1 MHTMTTISE
10 SFRIIQIEPATID
23 TFRESWPCSNLH
35 DVHHIVVAIQGG
47 DLVDLEAYA
56 DDDESEPIDIES
68 IDGHALAALVRDAEK
83 NASLV
88 PALPATGRHQAVAV
102 WTY

>member
-1 MHTMTTISE
+1 MTTTIE
-10 SFRIIQIEPATID
+10 PFRIIQIEPATID
-23 TFRESWPCSNLH
+23 TFRDSWPCSNLH
-35 DVHHIVVAIQGG
+35 DVHHIIVAIQDG

-68 IDGHALAALVRDAEK
+68 IDGPALAALIEDAEK
-83 NASLV
+83 NAKRNMQIPSMIH
-88 PALPATGRHQAVAV
+88 TG

>member
-1 MHTMTTISE
+1 MKPNTE
-10 SFRIIQIEPATID
+10 PFRIIQIEPTTID
-23 TFRESWPCSNLH
+23 TFRESWPCSNLD
-35 DVHHIVVAIQGG
+35 DVHHIIVAIQDG

-68 IDGHALAALVRDAEK
+68 IDGSGLSALIQDAEK
-83 NASLV
+83 HAKRNIQIPSMIH
-88 PALPATGRHQAVAV
+88 TG